1 MRGIGEKVWFIAAIL
16 ILFLVGT
23 VKEVKATSWVDLEP
37 EEVMKRSKVVV
48 KGVYDFSKTR
58 KGSDFIWVG
67 YNFHVEHVYKG
78 HASDPLI
85 VGIDG
90 FDVGWAD
97 EFQQKQGKFLLFL
110 EQAEGADFLTPVA
123 GPNGM
128 IQLLDGQVQ
137 HHNEKERES
146 FSRFLK
152 SAKGHPPDQTE
163 TSSNDS
169 PVAILI
175 VVALAVVAA
184 LYAAYRWRK
193 RKESSL

>member
-1 MRGIGEKVWFIAAIL
+1 
-16 ILFLVGT
+16 
-23 VKEVKATSWVDLEP
+23 
-37 EEVMKRSKVVV
+37 
-48 KGVYDFSKTR
+48 
-58 KGSDFIWVG
+58 
-67 YNFHVEHVYKG
+67 
-78 HASDPLI
+78 
-85 VGIDG
+85 
-90 FDVGWAD
+90 
-97 EFQQKQGKFLLFL
+97 
-110 EQAEGADFLTPVA
+110 
-123 GPNGM
+123 M

-137 HHNEKERES
+137 HHNEKEWES

-163 TSSNDS
+163 TSSSDS